1 MAPADDQNN
10 GGEGG
15 PANKR
20 AKVDLVDLAE
30 AAVKKFV
37 NSDIEL
43 ALEFL
48 SKTVPSFC
56 AESNDRLVKVGR
68 CVRSLV
74 DLKDETDLEKG
85 LELVI
90 EECNLLIQPGGIKVP
105 KVRFGKTELQMP
117 IVTLGC
123 MRFQQKWYGTLY
135 REFLFICLFA
145 TQLTIVLF
153 LLS

>member
-1 MAPADDQNN
+1 MAPSETNN
-10 GGEGG
+10 GGEGE

-30 AAVKKFV
+30 SAAKKFGD
-37 NSDIEL
+37 SDIEL

-48 SKTVPSFC
+48 STILPSFC

-68 CVRSLV
+68 CVRSLI
-74 DLKDETDLEKG
+74 DLKEETDLQKG
-85 LELVI
+85 LELLV

-123 MRFQQKWYGTLY
+123 MRFQQKW
-135 REFLFICLFA
+135 
-145 TQLTIVLF
+145 
-153 LLS
+153 